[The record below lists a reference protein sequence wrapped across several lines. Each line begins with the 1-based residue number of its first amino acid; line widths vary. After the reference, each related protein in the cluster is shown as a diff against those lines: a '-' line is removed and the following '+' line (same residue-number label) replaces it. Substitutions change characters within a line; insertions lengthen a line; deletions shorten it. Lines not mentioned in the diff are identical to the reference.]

1 MRLSFTTAEMLASG
15 RRARRT
21 GHRARR
27 IAILAPVIALGLAGP
42 QAAAGTVE
50 LVAGPPLDFG
60 AMVVLGKGTKQ
71 ITPDGLVSA
80 SGLATVGPHR
90 EGPAEF
96 TLRYRPDG
104 RTRSALILVAMT
116 APGPATTGATTG
128 AVTAL
133 STDLPGLG
141 ALSLG
146 DLRTVRLPPCTA
158 AVCDTA
164 FRVGGTLT
172 LSGGSTPATF
182 SFPLQVTVRLLAEL

>member
-1 MRLSFTTAEMLASG
+1 MRPRSSTSVLPCAGPHAM
-15 RRARRT
+15 
-21 GHRARR
+21 R
-27 IAILAPVIALGLAGP
+27 IAIMAVVLASALVAVP
-42 QAAAGTVE
+42 ASAGTVE
-50 LVAGPPLDFG
+50 LVAGQPLDFG
-60 AMVVLGKGTKQ
+60 AMVVLGNGTKR

-104 RTRSALILVAMT
+104 RARAALVLVAMN
-116 APGPATTGATTG
+116 APGPATAGATTG
-128 AVTAL
+128 SITAL
-133 STDLPGLG
+133 STDLAGLG
-141 ALSLG
+141 ALTLG

-172 LSGGSTPATF
+172 LAGGGTPTTF